1 MTVTSRAV
9 TATGLTGLKH
19 YLKGWYFS
27 ETGGVNSFTVTI
39 RVGGATGPILWQ
51 HTINK
56 SASVGEDLGEAIDV
70 LSYPTRVADDI
81 HVTITGAGTCQGAV
95 RGR

>member
-1 MTVTSRAV
+1 MTVTSVAITG
-9 TATGLTGLKH
+9 TATTGLVH

-39 RVGGATGPILWQ
+39 RVGGAAGPILWQ
-51 HTINK
+51 HTITK

-70 LSYPTRVADDI
+70 RSYPTRATDNIYVS
-81 HVTITGAGTCQGAV
+81 ITGAGTCQGAV